1 MYTGL
6 THAHSLL
13 RWLALIAIL
22 IAIFNAFT
30 GLSAKRPFEAKDN
43 RWSLFTLIFF
53 HLQLVIGLVLYF
65 SEGWHTRIGEMS
77 DKIVRFYSLEHLV
90 AMLVAIALVTVGRI
104 SAKKVAEDRK
114 KHKRHLVYFLIS
126 LVIVLANVPW
136 PFREVGAGKGW
147 FPGM

>member
-13 RWLALIAIL
+13 RWLALIAIVVAL
-22 IAIFNAFT
+22 VNAFT
-30 GLSAKRPFEAKDN
+30 GISKKRPFGANDN
-43 RWSLFTLIFF
+43 RWSLLTLIFF

-65 SEGWHTRIGEMS
+65 HQGWHTQIGEMGN
-77 DKIVRFYSLEHLV
+77 KVVRFYSLEHLV

-104 SAKKVAEDRK
+104 SSKKVNEDRK

-126 LVIVLANVPW
+126 LIIVLVNIPW
-136 PFREVGAGKGW
+136 PFREVGAGKAW

>member
-22 IAIFNAFT
+22 IALVNAFT
-30 GLSAKRPFEAKDN
+30 GISNKRAFSANDN
-43 RWSLFTLIFF
+43 RWSLLTLIFF

-65 SEGWHTRIGEMS
+65 TQGWHTQIGEMS
-77 DKIVRFYSLEHLV
+77 DKVVRFYSLEHLV
-90 AMLVAIALVTVGRI
+90 AMLVAIALVTIGRI
-104 SAKKVAEDRK
+104 SSKKVKEDRK
-114 KHKRHLVYFLIS
+114 KHKRHLVYFFIS
-126 LVIVLANVPW
+126 FVIVLINVPW